1 MNWRRIGNLK
11 GPAGI
16 GAAGNRG
23 LDGSNG
29 KSAYEIALEH
39 NFSGSESDW
48 LASLSGS
55 DGKDGRDGKDAD
67 AQDIRA
73 EVAKA
78 IADIPLPRDG
88 IDGSHGQAGKS
99 AYGLAVENG
108 FSGTELQWI
117 ASLQGKDGATGPM
130 GPSGKDADPEVV
142 AALVERTVAAA
153 IEKIPAPRDGVD
165 GAPGPMG
172 PAGKDVDPD
181 IVAALVDKKVAAAI
195 EKIPAPKDG
204 IDGAQGP
211 VGPAGKD
218 AEPIHPDTVARMVYE
233 AVQKSVGEIPRA
245 KDGRDGRDAN
255 ELAILPSIEG
265 APIGAFVRHAGGVVR
280 VTADG
285 YVPLWNGIASESE
298 VQLDGGRTIERTT
311 TYTDGSTFV
320 RKHKT
325 HALIYRFI
333 WDAATKYDRGD
344 TVTLGGSTWHCNND
358 GVTSRPGEGSADW
371 TLATKRGNHGKDG
384 KGQPGQDADPKSI
397 VEMVIAELRR
407 MGIWSK

>member
-1 MNWRRIGNLK
+1 MKPFDGRALGQAVVAHVRGYMAKAVGELSAKMVLLEERIK
-11 GPAGI
+11 VIPAGEKGDRGEKGETGES
-16 GAAGNRG
+16 GAPGR
-23 LDGSNG
+23 DGV
-29 KSAYEIALEH
+29 
-39 NFSGSESDW
+39 
-48 LASLSGS
+48 
-55 DGKDGRDGKDAD
+55 DGKDGVPGERGEKGEIGADGKDGAPGRD
-67 AQDIRA
+67 GVDGKDGAPGERGEKGDNGIDGKDGA
-73 EVAKA
+73 SG
-78 IADIPLPRDG
+78 RDG
-88 IDGSHGQAGKS
+88 ID
-99 AYGLAVENG
+99 
-108 FSGTELQWI
+108 
-117 ASLQGKDGATGPM
+117 
-130 GPSGKDADPEVV
+130 GKDADPEVV

-153 IEKIPAPRDGVD
+153 V
-165 GAPGPMG
+165 
-172 PAGKDVDPD
+172 
-181 IVAALVDKKVAAAI
+181 

-255 ELAILPSIEG
+255 EIAILPSIEG